1 MKIRYILFLCVI
13 LLSSCGT
20 IKKIDGKAVDIDCN
34 VTQYPTVAELNI
46 KEKKVSGS
54 IEWEDKWFGRRI
66 PVQVRK
72 GNLIAEVSA
81 QAGADVLVEP
91 QFIFEQGSRGLRSRK
106 LSVSGYPAT
115 FKNFR
120 PATPADIELLKLVDS
135 YRNMKLIEKY
145 EARPIQ
151 GIAVD
156 QY

>member
-1 MKIRYILFLCVI
+1 MKNRYTLFLCAI

-20 IKKIDGKAVDIDCN
+20 IKKIEGKAVGIDCN
-34 VTQYPTVAELNI
+34 VTQYPTVADLNV

-54 IEWEDKWFGRRI
+54 IEWQDKWFGKRI

-120 PATPADIELLKLVDS
+120 PATPADIELLKLTDS
-135 YRNMKLIEKY
+135 YRNIKLIEKY
-145 EARPIQ
+145 EARHIQ
-151 GIAVD
+151 RIEAG
-156 QY
+156 QH